1 MADIIE
7 KFEDLP
13 QKQASIARIVNNKY
27 FKARTFKK
35 RQLFILMC
43 KGQMM

>member
-13 QKQASIARIVNNKY
+13 QKQAGIARVINHRY